1 MGSQLIATRMSLLTF
16 FFLFVSVTNAFCPP
30 TRTRLLAI
38 ENLAGQIDLA
48 RNNRRRR
55 HHPRVQA
62 TSLYSGKGIAPTYT
76 WHEEAFEIEI
86 TVNVP
91 ENTQAKDINFKV
103 TPNSLDLRL
112 KHHILLD
119 PNRKLRGRIA
129 MDGTYWVISDPDG
142 DDTGENNIEEEQTGD
157 KHREI
162 IVTIEKQIRSP
173 KDEFDIIEYDWNGLY
188 VDDEDEVSYRKYDE
202 PEELNVREY
211 AASMGVDIDNIDMS
225 LVDKSMFSSGL
236 NLEKSAL
243 DSIKDA
249 GLMKEVTEQ
258 RDGSEWI
265 TDDDGERKPFHS
277 LGRGIST
284 EEMQSSKKQT
294 TSTSTSTNLPPK
306 ILSSI
311 DSESSQQESVVVV
324 GVKDANQTLKKE
336 TTSTGSK
343 NPMDNVENNNNCNK
357 LNKQEKKEKKDA
369 KDPVDNLSVA
379 KLKEVLRS
387 RGLKVSG
394 NKKELKERLRS
405 EIQSMLVE

>member
-1 MGSQLIATRMSLLTF
+1 
-16 FFLFVSVTNAFCPP
+16 
-30 TRTRLLAI
+30 
-38 ENLAGQIDLA
+38 
-48 RNNRRRR
+48 
-55 HHPRVQA
+55 
-62 TSLYSGKGIAPTYT
+62 
-76 WHEEAFEIEI
+76 
-86 TVNVP
+86 
-91 ENTQAKDINFKV
+91 
-103 TPNSLDLRL
+103 
-112 KHHILLD
+112 LLD

-265 TDDDGERKPFHS
+265 TDDDGERKPFQS